1 MKVVIVGPGAM
12 GCLFAALLT
21 EAEFDVTLLDKDE
34 ARARLIFKQGVL
46 LEKDGRTRAAH
57 VPTTAVPEDIAGP
70 VDFVC
75 LCVKAFDT
83 RSAIQ
88 HAAPLVGQ
96 KTTVVSIQN
105 GLGNAEEMARVVGAG
120 KVVCAVTSQ
129 ASTSLGLAHIR
140 HAGVGMT
147 SMAPFST
154 RKSETSAFAR
164 LLRNAGAPT
173 EVLTDAPGM
182 IWGKLVVN
190 AAVNCVTAVWGVPNG
205 EILTKPHLKETADA
219 IALEVAA
226 VAEATGINL
235 PYADPVAEMTAVC
248 QATASNISSMLQD
261 VRNGKP
267 TEVEA
272 INGAIVKQARAVGVP
287 VPINRALLAK
297 ARKLKPR
304 KRLIK

>member
-1 MKVVIVGPGAM
+1 M

-21 EAEFDVTLLDKDE
+21 EAEFDVTLLDKDK
-34 ARARLIFKQGVL
+34 ARAHLIFKQGIL
-46 LEKDGRTRAAH
+46 IEKNGRIRAVH
-57 VPTTAVPEDIAGP
+57 VPVTADPEEIGP

-88 HAAPLVGQ
+88 HAAPLVGS

-105 GLGNAEEMARVVGAG
+105 GLGNAEEIARVVGAG

-129 ASTSLGLAHIR
+129 ASTRLGLAHIR
-140 HAGVGMT
+140 HAGVGIT
-147 SMAPFST
+147 SLAPFST
-154 RKSETSAFAR
+154 RKSETAAFAR
-164 LLRNAGAPT
+164 ILRHAGVPT
-173 EVLTDAPGM
+173 EVLTDATGM

-190 AAVNCVTAVWGVPNG
+190 AAVNGVTAIRGVPNG
-205 EILTKPHLKETADA
+205 DILTQLNLRKTAA
-219 IALEVAA
+219 AAALEAAA
-226 VAEATGINL
+226 VAKAKGVHL

-248 QATASNISSMLQD
+248 QTTAANMSSMLQD

-272 INGAIVKQARAVGVP
+272 INGALVKQARATGVP
-287 VPINRALLAK
+287 VPINRMLLAK
-297 ARKLKPR
+297 ARKFKPR
-304 KRLIK
+304 KRRAK